1 MLLPTFH
8 MALLLGIAG
17 LILLLV
23 TVRPDE
29 QRWVRLCLA
38 VAAALLLYLD
48 WRTGLLMAASPRHPW
63 GRVGVGFSSL
73 KARLWR
79 IPRDAIAAH
88 VANRPDAGS
97 GPLRAA
103 VAGAGSR
110 HTASRGR
117 VGGDLQ

>member
-29 QRWVRLCLA
+29 QRWVRVGLCLA

-48 WRTGLLMAASPRHPW
+48 WRTAS
-63 GRVGVGFSSL
+63 
-73 KARLWR
+73 
-79 IPRDAIAAH
+79 
-88 VANRPDAGS
+88 
-97 GPLRAA
+97 
-103 VAGAGSR
+103 
-110 HTASRGR
+110 
-117 VGGDLQ
+117 